1 MLFGLDLIM
10 VLSHEVAVNILL
22 EYVDSGCREL
32 ARADPLLEEQV
43 QLGK

>member
-1 MLFGLDLIM
+1 M
-10 VLSHEVAVNILL
+10 VLSHEVAVDILL
-22 EYVDSGCREL
+22 EHIDSGCREL